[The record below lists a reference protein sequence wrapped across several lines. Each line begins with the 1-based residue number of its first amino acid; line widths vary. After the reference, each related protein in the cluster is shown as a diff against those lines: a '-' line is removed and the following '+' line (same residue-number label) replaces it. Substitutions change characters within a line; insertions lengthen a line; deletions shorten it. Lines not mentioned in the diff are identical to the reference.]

1 MPLRVIGAGLGRT
14 GTASLKVALEQL
26 GVGRC
31 YHMSEVIKGPERIQD
46 WIDAADGK
54 PDWDKIYGDYG
65 ATVDYPGCTFWQE
78 LAAYYP
84 EAKVLLTVRDP
95 QSWFDSTRATIMS
108 PEFRGFMRNS
118 PFGTM
123 TQKTIYDTLDNRM
136 DDREFMVSY
145 FERRNA
151 GIVNAVPA
159 DRLLVYQVKEGWGP
173 LCECLG
179 VPVPDTEF
187 PRINSREETAQM
199 LAGLMSGG
207 GEGPSDAALAVAGQQ
222 LHPESSE

>member
-14 GTASLKVALEQL
+14 GTASLKVALEHL

-31 YHMSEVIKGPERIQD
+31 YHMSEVVKGPERIQD

-54 PDWDKIYGDYG
+54 PDWDQIYGDYG
-65 ATVDYPGCTFWQE
+65 ATVDYPGCTFWQA

-84 EAKVLLTVRDP
+84 DAKVLLTVRDP
-95 QSWFDSTRATIMS
+95 QSWFDSTHATIMA
-108 PEFRGFMRNS
+108 PEFRAFMRNS

-145 FERRNA
+145 FERRTA
-151 GIVNAVPA
+151 DIVNAVPPE
-159 DRLLVYQVKEGWGP
+159 RLLVYRVKEG
-173 LCECLG
+173 
-179 VPVPDTEF
+179 
-187 PRINSREETAQM
+187 
-199 LAGLMSGG
+199 
-207 GEGPSDAALAVAGQQ
+207 
-222 LHPESSE
+222 